1 MHNDR
6 GLEVLQ
12 DWIYALFRLY
22 VQEAYHIVRVQ
33 HDLPPTADYPVLTSA
48 TPNWTQPPLVGATIQ
63 SSPGSSTNTSD
74 EEPSPSL
81 RSYGRQ
87 ATGHLALLNQR
98 LQQSR
103 KIVEWKYSKEPG
115 PGTRTTPRWRATCS
129 LDNAI
134 IAQGTGT
141 SKKAAQNAAA
151 REGLMSLG
159 ISVD

>member
-1 MHNDR
+1 MHDDR

-12 DWIYALFRLY
+12 DWIYALFRPY
-22 VQEAYHIVRVQ
+22 VQEAYRIVRVQ

-48 TPNWTQPPLVGATIQ
+48 TPNWTQPPPVGATIQ

-74 EEPSPSL
+74 EEPSPPL

-103 KIVEWKYSKEPG
+103 LIVEWKYSKESG
-115 PGTRTTPRWRATCS
+115 PGTRTTPGKPHAV
-129 LDNAI
+129 L
-134 IAQGTGT
+134 T
-141 SKKAAQNAAA
+141 SDHHA
-151 REGLMSLG
+151 RDGH
-159 ISVD
+159 V

>member
-1 MHNDR
+1 MHDDR

-12 DWIYALFRLY
+12 DWIYALFRPY
-22 VQEAYHIVRVQ
+22 VQEAYRIVRVQ
-33 HDLPPTADYPVLTSA
+33 HGLPPTADYPVLTSA
-48 TPNWTQPPLVGATIQ
+48 TPATIQ

-103 KIVEWKYSKEPG
+103 KIVEWKYYKEPG
-115 PGTRTTPRWRATCS
+115 PGTRTTPRWKATYN

-151 REGLMSLG
+151 REGLMNLG

>member
-1 MHNDR
+1 MHDDR

-12 DWIYALFRLY
+12 DWIYALFRMY
-22 VQEAYHIVRVQ
+22 VQEAYRIVRVQ
-33 HDLPPTADYPVLTSA
+33 HGLPPTADYPVLTSA
-48 TPNWTQPPLVGATIQ
+48 TPNWTQPPPVGATIQ

-103 KIVEWKYSKEPG
+103 KIVAR
-115 PGTRTTPRWRATCS
+115 TRHTHDTPLES
-129 LDNAI
+129 HM
-134 IAQGTGT
+134 Q
-141 SKKAAQNAAA
+141 S
-151 REGLMSLG
+151 
-159 ISVD
+159 

>member
-1 MHNDR
+1 MHDDR

-12 DWIYALFRLY
+12 DWIYALFRPY

-48 TPNWTQPPLVGATIQ
+48 TPNWTQPPPVGATIQ

-74 EEPSPSL
+74 EESSRPL
-81 RSYGRQ
+81 CSYGRQ

-103 KIVEWKYSKEPG
+103 KIVEWKYSKESG
-115 PGTRTTPRWRATCS
+115 PGTRTTPRWKATCS
-129 LDNAI
+129 LDKRSSRKGRACLRKPHKTQL
-134 IAQGTGT
+134 QGRG
-141 SKKAAQNAAA
+141 
-151 REGLMSLG
+151 R
-159 ISVD
+159 